1 MDRRDFMKR
10 AAVTSAGVAIATVS
24 ETSLFSR
31 PAFAD
36 MGGAAGATFGASVQP
51 LGSQSTTDA
60 LLQLEQLVQ
69 RQFSTVH
76 NRMPWQTSLVN
87 KYSEFIAAR
96 GQVPILSWF
105 TRGSTDVKWSSIAAG
120 AQDARIISEAQ
131 KLKAAG
137 WPAYFC
143 FHKEPEN
150 EPWLGNSTD
159 WKAAHEHVW
168 QIFQSVGVTNA
179 TFVACMMAPTFKG
192 SFGGIR
198 SWLPD
203 HYDVIGVD
211 GYNRNLKGNW
221 RSFETI
227 LDPAHEVATAL
238 QMPLFVIENG
248 CVEGAPGQ
256 KSQWFAD
263 ADATVRSWPEVV
275 GVSYNHETGHTGID
289 SSMNYRVDT
298 SASATAG
305 FRAMGATQF
314 FNPTQTFYSSKG
326 FSGPTGGGATPPAP
340 ANPPTGGSSKRK
352 AAARRHH
359 RRQTQRLRAHRQQR
373 ARARRHAHHPA
384 AASRSGSGSG
394 VTQTS

>member
-1 MDRRDFMKR
+1 MDRRDFMKK
-10 AAVTSAGVAIATVS
+10 AAVTSAGVALATAA
-24 ETSLFSR
+24 ETSLFST

-60 LLQLEQLVQ
+60 LLALEDLTQ
-69 RQFSTVH
+69 RRFTTVH
-76 NRMPWQTSLVN
+76 NRMPWETSLVN
-87 KYSEFIAAR
+87 RYSEFIAAR
-96 GQVPILSWF
+96 GQIPILSWF
-105 TRGSTDVKWSSIAAG
+105 TRGRSDVKWSSIAAG
-120 AQDARIISEAQ
+120 AQDARIRSEAQ

-150 EPWLGNSTD
+150 EPWLGNVTE
-159 WKAAHEHVW
+159 WKAAHERVW
-168 QIFQSVGVTNA
+168 QIFQDVGVTNA
-179 TFVACMMAPTFKG
+179 SFVACMMAPTFKG

-198 SWLPD
+198 AWLPP

-227 LDPAHEVATAL
+227 LTPAHEVATAL
-238 QMPLFVIENG
+238 SMPLFVIEHG
-248 CVEGAPGQ
+248 CVEGASGRKQ
-256 KSQWFAD
+256 QWFDD
-263 ADATVRSWPEVV
+263 AAAVIRTWPEVM
-275 GVSYNHETGHTGID
+275 GISYNHETGHTGID

-298 SASATAG
+298 SSSATQG
-305 FRAMGATQF
+305 FRAMGVAQF

-326 FSGPTGGGATPPAP
+326 VSGPTGGSPTPPAVAP
-340 ANPPTGGSSKRK
+340 KKSKKRS
-352 AAARRHH
+352 AAGRRTHRQDSKVNRVHH
-359 RRQTQRLRAHRQQR
+359 RHR
-373 ARARRHAHHPA
+373 RRHAHRRHVAKPVNPA
-384 AASRSGSGSG
+384 S